1 VLCIVEYY
9 VVVTTVGFCNFL
21 LLQQLKTKYDSF
33 SFGNLL
39 GESGMVKLK
48 CESCSEGESHVYA
61 IVLLS
66 LFCVAFYLVYSVCD
80 IL

>member
-1 VLCIVEYY
+1 
-9 VVVTTVGFCNFL
+9 
-21 LLQQLKTKYDSF
+21 
-33 SFGNLL
+33 
-39 GESGMVKLK
+39 MVKLK